1 MSNPDMID
9 ILQQNA
15 DVYHSKRDRVPV
27 TDDWDRPILDPN
39 SGKPKMTW
47 KTTPAE
53 RNFKEDLIARVVEDG
68 LTEEEAGLVADRA
81 IGIMHENFD
90 DDRDGRINTVE
101 VTDEMVGLI
110 RDLQKLKS

>member
-9 ILQQNA
+9 LLQEKA
-15 DVYHSKRDRVPV
+15 GVYHSTRERVPV
-27 TDDWDRPILDPN
+27 TDDWERPIEDPKT
-39 SGKPKMTW
+39 GKPKMTW
-47 KTTPAE
+47 KVTPAE
-53 RNFKEDLIARVVEDG
+53 RNFKEDLIARVVDDG

-110 RDLQKLKS
+110 LDLRKLKS